1 MSNKTEKD
9 SLKGAYEYVLKNK
22 GSNQDALELLD
33 TLIGF
38 FWEAAEE
45 IKKEKAKLILDKI
58 KSFEETFIQEHT
70 KRELIEKYTKCK
82 AHKANSKNVT
92 KNDWMRELISNE
104 EANLCPIYMTPPT
117 RLTRVEVSASILDFW
132 IEDILTIFY
141 SNFE

>member
-45 IKKEKAKLILDKI
+45 IKKEKVKK
-58 KSFEETFIQEHT
+58 FE
-70 KRELIEKYTKCK
+70 
-82 AHKANSKNVT
+82 
-92 KNDWMRELISNE
+92 
-104 EANLCPIYMTPPT
+104 IYKMK
-117 RLTRVEVSASILDFW
+117 FQK
-132 IEDILTIFY
+132 
-141 SNFE
+141 